1 VKNNQKVFSI
11 VACLVLAGC
20 ASAQLPSEHH
30 EHYSFPESRV
40 YIEEPTGKAAN
51 VPYKVLGWVRSKA
64 NYPTM
69 EQEVNNQTLCR
80 NYYNKAAKSLLKEA
94 KKANADAVIKVRSVV
109 FLIDGKSEV
118 YPTPE
123 CSDDGAE
130 GEILLRGI
138 AIKFIPPSNKTK
150 AEEDVEKQKTIKPS
164 PTLDTSEEVLKP
176 EPTPPAPVTV
186 EPLDQN
192 TFQSE

>member
-1 VKNNQKVFSI
+1 
-11 VACLVLAGC
+11 
-20 ASAQLPSEHH
+20 LPSEHH
-30 EHYSFPESRV
+30 DHFEFPESRV
-40 YIEEPTGKAAN
+40 YVEEPTGKAAGI
-51 VPYKVLGWVRSKA
+51 PYRVLGWVRSKA
-64 NYPTM
+64 NYATL
-69 EQEVNNQTLCR
+69 EQDVNNQTLCR

-109 FLIDGKSEV
+109 FMIDGKSEV

-138 AIKFIPPSNKTK
+138 AIKFIPPSKKTR
-150 AEEDVEKQKTIKPS
+150 AEQDSENRKKLKTGREAS
-164 PTLDTSEEVLKP
+164 ADMSEAVLKP

-186 EPLDQN
+186 EPLDEN